1 MRVLHVITAL
11 GVGGAERM
19 LLKLLGARAL
29 ADVEQQVVAMLPWG
43 SLAGPMR
50 ATGTPVRQ
58 LNFLG
63 PAPLVAGA
71 WHLTHLA
78 RQVRP
83 QIIQG
88 WMYHGNLGAS
98 LARAAV
104 GEGAALVWGIRQS
117 LTSLQGE
124 NLLARV
130 AIRIN
135 RALSAQ
141 PDRLL
146 FNSRRSIEQHDRL
159 GFDTRRSQYLPNG
172 FDTQVFAPDVAARV
186 ATRAAWGAGEHE
198 TVFGLLARYHPAK
211 DHATFL
217 VAARRVADSH
227 PLTRFVM
234 AGTGVDAQNAEL
246 AIAVAAAGL
255 QGRVHLLGERS
266 DVPAVMAGLDVAVSC
281 SSRIEGFSNSI
292 GEAMACG
299 LPCVATDVGE
309 ASSLL
314 EGLSSVVPP
323 QHPQALAAAMNEMV
337 DLGPE
342 GRALLGE
349 RSRERIESAYA
360 LEVVAAQ
367 YRDLYCDLADR
378 RRRPR

>member
-19 LLKLLGARAL
+19 LLKLLAAKAL
-29 ADVEQQVVAMLPWG
+29 ADVEQQVVAMMPWG

-50 ATGTPVRQ
+50 ATGSPVLQ

-63 PAPLVAGA
+63 AAPLVRGA
-71 WHLTHLA
+71 WDLA
-78 RQVRP
+78 RLARRERP

-104 GEGAALVWGIRQS
+104 GQGAALVWGIRQS

-124 NLLARV
+124 NILARV
-130 AIRIN
+130 AIRAN

-146 FNSRRSIEQHDRL
+146 FNSQRSIEQHQRM

-172 FDTQVFAPDVAARV
+172 FDSHVFAPDAAAR
-186 ATRAAWGAGEHE
+186 AASRAAWGASEGE

-211 DHATFL
+211 DHAGFL
-217 VAARRVADSH
+217 AAACRVSSRH

-234 AGTGVDAQNAEL
+234 AGSGVDAQNPLL
-246 AIAVAAAGL
+246 ANAIAAAGL

-266 DVPAVMAGLDVAVSC
+266 DVPAVLAGLDVAVSC
-281 SSRIEGFSNSI
+281 SSRIEGFSNSL

-314 EGLSSVVPP
+314 EALGPVVPP
-323 QHPQALAAAMNEMV
+323 QHPDALAAAMTAMV
-337 DLGPE
+337 ELGPA
-342 GRALLGE
+342 GRALLGQRA
-349 RSRERIESAYA
+349 RSRIESAYG
-360 LEVVAAQ
+360 LEAVAAR

-378 RRRPR
+378 RRPRR